1 MKNLIYTRSGIV
13 MQVSKA
19 ALPEKE
25 ENSLYIV
32 QPFKCVPVGT
42 KSEVGLVAQVDGSRL
57 RQVFVPISKKRRRA
71 ERDSHQPARQSARR
85 TRRASFSF
93 PASASSS
100 SSSSSGSHSDQS
112 EYNVSDYNPEE
123 GDEVVEDQPVSSDE
137 MREEEMRLSGSD
149 ELEQSDLSGS
159 EAYGNIAVIDA
170 FKRVSPVARSY
181 VVPIVVTSK
190 EALHPLDDDETTSAT
205 MSLHSEDDEETEQQS
220 TKEEV
225 ADTTM
230 LDALALAVE
239 QVVSADAHEAKRRA
253 KKPKVVVA
261 QNKGSPISTWFSGY
275 DVACG
280 MAYIHATVKKDFVQP
295 DPLYKDASERW
306 RRVSWTP
313 DMLPQFTIQDSLK
326 GSIEYLKYAA
336 RRVGNLHDPP
346 ANVQRTVMDQFQE
359 YESILSNISDMKQQR
374 ARNGKAA
381 GDVRRRRKGT
391 KKPKIESPLIF
402 SPQIDLNGLGSPSQ
416 AIVHG
421 MLRRSTAVVEGDPA
435 ARTDVRWG
443 SMYQVTIPPRKE
455 DSSSVDEERERRLG
469 GTLIAASGTIPPPKR
484 QNING
489 SMRITR
495 EERAEKIMEE
505 SEKLVNAA
513 GSLADML
520 GLKKMGAHMVNALTR
535 EEQEAFGNG
544 MTKYG
549 RNFKRIKT
557 EFLPHVS
564 CRVMAAYYYD
574 VWKLQLIPAA
584 VKWYQER
591 DEERARQE
599 ETLREEKAR
608 KIEMKDV
615 SSKRRLV
622 KDSITWVKSAA
633 RSPSG
638 TNFNRQAIQDR
649 LQRAKSCRKASHQ
662 HA

>member
-1 MKNLIYTRSGIV
+1 MEG
-13 MQVSKA
+13 SKVA
-19 ALPEKE
+19 APERE
-25 ENSLYIV
+25 EKSLYVV
-32 QPFKCVPVGT
+32 QPFKCVPVGER
-42 KSEVGLVAQVDGSRL
+42 SEVGLVAQGVESQL
-57 RQVFVPISKKRRRA
+57 KQVFVPVSKKRRR
-71 ERDSHQPARQSARR
+71 RDGRESQEPARQSARR
-85 TRRASFSF
+85 TRRTSFSF
-93 PASASSS
+93 PPSASSS

-123 GDEVVEDQPVSSDE
+123 GEEIVEDQPVSSDE
-137 MREEEMRLSGSD
+137 MRDDEMMLSGSD
-149 ELEQSDLSGS
+149 ELKHSDVSGS

-170 FKRVSPVARSY
+170 FKRVSPGARSY

-190 EALHPLDDDETTSAT
+190 EALHPLDGDDTTSAT
-205 MSLHSEDDEETEQQS
+205 MSLPSADDQETEQQS
-220 TKEEV
+220 AKEEEEE

-239 QVVSADAHEAKRRA
+239 QLVSADAHKAKRRA

-261 QNKGSPISTWFSGY
+261 QNKGSPISTWYSGY
-275 DVACG
+275 EVACG
-280 MAYIHATVKKDFVQP
+280 MAYIHSTVRKDFVQP
-295 DPLYKDASERW
+295 DPLYEVASERW

-359 YESILSNISDMKQQR
+359 YERILSNISDMKQWR
-374 ARNGKAA
+374 AQNGQAA
-381 GDVRRRRKGT
+381 GDARRRRKGT
-391 KKPKIESPLIF
+391 KKPKMESPLIF
-402 SPQIDLNGLGSPSQ
+402 SPRIDLNGLGSPSQ
-416 AIVHG
+416 AMVHG

-443 SMYQVTIPPRKE
+443 SMYQATMPPKKE
-455 DSSSVDEERERRLG
+455 DSSAVDEERERRLG

-484 QNING
+484 QNIDG
-489 SMRITR
+489 PMRMNR

-505 SEKLVNAA
+505 SEKLINAA

-520 GLKKMGAHMVNALTR
+520 GLKKMGAHMVNALTS

-544 MTKYG
+544 MTKHG
-549 RNFKRIKT
+549 RNFKRIKD

-599 ETLREEKAR
+599 ETLRDEKAR
-608 KIEMKDV
+608 KVEIKDA

-622 KDSITWVKSAA
+622 KDSITWIKSAA

-638 TNFNRQAIQDR
+638 TNFNRQIIQDR

-662 HA
+662 DA